1 MAHYLKHFHTVMK
14 HKWLVMVHSFKCGIP
29 LRGILHDLSKFS
41 PNEFISSAKYYNGHY
56 SPIVNERKNDGL
68 YSSVFTHHTNHNKH
82 HFEYWISEYKGD
94 FVLKAMPYKYALEY
108 VCDMIAASKTYLG
121 KEYKKDEPLKFFLS
135 RYDHYLM
142 HSATKEFV
150 NTLLTRYAEKGFKS
164 IKKKETKKIY
174 EYISKKFPNNEYIRC
189 YSLNNKFIKEEIN
202 QEFIKKQNE
211 R

>member
-1 MAHYLKHFHTVMK
+1 MK
-14 HKWLVMVHSFKCGIP
+14 HKWLVMVHTFKCGIP

-41 PNEFISSAKYYNGHY
+41 PSEFIPSAKYYNGHY
-56 SPIVNERKNDGL
+56 SPIVNERKNEGL
-68 YSSVFTHHTNHNKH
+68 YSSVFTHHTNRNKH

-108 VCDMIAASKTYLG
+108 ICDMIAASKTYLG

-150 NTLLTRYAEKGFKS
+150 KILLEKYAQNDFKAL
-164 IKKKETKKIY
+164 KKKTTKKIY
-174 EYISKKFPNNEYIRC
+174 ENISKKFPFNEYVRC
-189 YSLNNKFIKEEIN
+189 YSLNNSFKIEVIN
-202 QEFIKKQNE
+202 QESLNKNTE

>member
-1 MAHYLKHFHTVMK
+1 MK
-14 HKWLVMVHSFKCGIP
+14 HKWLAMVHTFKCGIP

-41 PNEFISSAKYYNGHY
+41 PSEFISSAKYYNGHY
-56 SPIVNERKNDGL
+56 SPIVNERKNEGL
-68 YSSVFTHHTNHNKH
+68 YSSVFTHHTNRNKH

-142 HSATKEFV
+142 HSSTKEFV
-150 NTLLTRYAEKGFKS
+150 KILLEKYAQNDFKGL
-164 IKKKETKKIY
+164 KKKTTKKIY
-174 EYISKKFPNNEYIRC
+174 ENISKKFPFNEYVRC
-189 YSLNNKFIKEEIN
+189 YSLNNSFKIEEIN
-202 QEFIKKQNE
+202 QEFLNKNTE

>member
-1 MAHYLKHFHTVMK
+1 MK

-29 LRGILHDLSKFS
+29 LRGILHDLSKLS
-41 PNEFISSAKYYNGHY
+41 LSEFLPSAKYYNGHY
-56 SPIVNERKNDGL
+56 SPIVNERKNEGL
-68 YSSVFTHHTNHNKH
+68 YSSVFTHHTNRNKH

-150 NTLLTRYAEKGFKS
+150 KILLEKYAQNDFKAL
-164 IKKKETKKIY
+164 KKKTTKKIY
-174 EYISKKFPNNEYIRC
+174 ENISKKFPFNEYVRC
-189 YSLNNKFIKEEIN
+189 YSLNNIFKIEEIN
-202 QEFIKKQNE
+202 QEFLNKNTE

>member
-1 MAHYLKHFHTVMK
+1 
-14 HKWLVMVHSFKCGIP
+14 MVHSFKCGIP
-29 LRGILHDLSKFS
+29 LRGILHDLSKLS
-41 PNEFISSAKYYNGHY
+41 LSEFLPSAKYYNGHY
-56 SPIVNERKNDGL
+56 SPIVNERKNEGL
-68 YSSVFTHHTNHNKH
+68 YSSVFTHHTNRNKH

-150 NTLLTRYAEKGFKS
+150 KILLEKYAQNDFKAL
-164 IKKKETKKIY
+164 KKKTTKKIY
-174 EYISKKFPNNEYIRC
+174 ENISKKFPFNEYVRC
-189 YSLNNKFIKEEIN
+189 YSLNNIFKIEEIN
-202 QEFIKKQNE
+202 QEFLNKNTE

>member
-1 MAHYLKHFHTVMK
+1 MAHYLKHFHTIMK
-14 HKWLVMVHSFKCGIP
+14 HKWLVMVHTFKCGIP

-41 PNEFISSAKYYNGHY
+41 PSEFIPSAKYYNGHY
-56 SPIVNERKNDGL
+56 SPIVNERKNEGL
-68 YSSVFTHHTNHNKH
+68 YSCVFTHHTNRNKH

-121 KEYKKDEPLKFFLS
+121 KKYKKDEPLKFFLS
-135 RYDHYLM
+135 RYGHYLM

-150 NTLLTRYAEKGFKS
+150 KTLLEKYAQNDFKGL
-164 IKKKETKKIY
+164 KKKTTKKIC
-174 EYISKKFPNNEYIRC
+174 ENISKKFPFNEYVRC
-189 YSLNNKFIKEEIN
+189 YSLNNSFKIEVIN
-202 QEFIKKQNE
+202 QEFLNKNTE